1 MSLLLLFRIPQGVSE
16 LELQVECLHT
26 AAECCVGVKTEITC
40 LEQPATAH
48 CSDTTP
54 EGSRVENCTVES
66 SVAGCGHGEPGNA
79 EEDWSLSASTPA
91 SEVHPQE
98 HGLGSP
104 EERVCLSSNTGRDYC
119 QREEEGREQH
129 VVSTQ
134 SLSLCDRSE
143 GAQSEAEGAKLTV
156 GTPPAA
162 GCGKQA
168 EETDRGEAV
177 IREGQEATEGED
189 RCEQEEEDSTARRRD
204 EEAST
209 ESTDLI
215 TTSGDTTAS
224 VMGQS
229 PSLSGSEVSDNYDS
243 EMKDCSQEGQTLGA
257 EELKLS
263 EDLSDGA
270 SLDEDTAENEG
281 LTDHVSTPS
290 DLPGPA
296 LIDYGDVIVE
306 PEPAFPRFLIEGLHK
321 GEPPPDVNSLEQNQE
336 TAGRGYGTARQQ
348 GRAPESCCHSGSC
361 TGAAQDKEVVGE
373 DMAEPSECCIE
384 CIHFVMEESGS
395 TENCQAA
402 DSCSEETRT
411 DQDDCEQSPEIVP
424 SSGNRHADLDSSV
437 AHGLSSDDDGSFRSL
452 GSSTTEIFH
461 PTQDSATVEEPE
473 SDLNRRSAEIA
484 EMSSAG
490 SLMEEPSDGVSVVHS
505 TVMDA
510 GLPLEPGTVSAETVT
525 DCNQTGTEPESQLP
539 PNPETMEA
547 LNPEGAGEKLVPE
560 LSKEDLL
567 LGSVPSENEDSP
579 TVNMDESKN
588 GEANGSDLNADTEH
602 LASEVTSAVLTEP
615 SHSVAEESEVTGAAG
630 DDYQSLQASD
640 KSVVESG
647 EESGQALFVLQQEK
661 QDNLEMTAHE
671 RSPDEGSR
679 HSENQI
685 DASPS
690 ESINLLSDSGEVESS
705 FPNSEASSEPAAV
718 NETTEKPKSL
728 DSVDGGSEISATQGG
743 EKLIYFNTTAGL
755 FLCHALT
762 YITQLYVCHSLI
774 SKQMC

>member
-1 MSLLLLFRIPQGVSE
+1 M
-16 LELQVECLHT
+16 
-26 AAECCVGVKTEITC
+26 
-40 LEQPATAH
+40 EQPATSDF
-48 CSDTTP
+48 SDTTT

-66 SVAGCGHGEPGNA
+66 SIAGCGHGEPGNA
-79 EEDWSLSASTPA
+79 EEDWSLSVST
-91 SEVHPQE
+91 EVHPQE

-119 QREEEGREQH
+119 QREEEGREQP

-143 GAQSEAEGAKLTV
+143 GAPSEAEGAKLTV

-243 EMKDCSQEGQTLGA
+243 EMKDCSQEGQTLGT

-263 EDLSDGA
+263 EDLSEGP

-281 LTDHVSTPS
+281 LTDRVSTPS
-290 DLPGPA
+290 DLPGPV

-336 TAGRGYGTARQQ
+336 TAGRGYGTERSQ
-348 GRAPESCCHSGSC
+348 GCAPESCCHSGSC
-361 TGAAQDKEVVGE
+361 TGAARDKEAGAE
-373 DMAEPSECCIE
+373 DTAEPPECCIE
-384 CIHFVMEESGS
+384 CIHFVMEETGS

-402 DSCSEETRT
+402 DSCLEETRT

-424 SSGNRHADLDSSV
+424 SSGNRHADLDSCL

-473 SDLNRRSAEIA
+473 SDLNRRSTETA

-490 SLMEEPSDGVSVVHS
+490 SLVEEPNDGVSVVHS
-505 TVMDA
+505 TMMDA

-567 LGSVPSENEDSP
+567 LGSVLSENEDSP

-588 GEANGSDLNADTEH
+588 GEANGSDLNAETEH

-615 SHSVAEESEVTGAAG
+615 GHSAE
-630 DDYQSLQASD
+630 DDCQSLQASD

-647 EESGQALFVLQQEK
+647 EESGQALSVLQQEK

-671 RSPDEGSR
+671 RSPDEGSI

-690 ESINLLSDSGEVESS
+690 QSINLLSDSGEVESS
-705 FPNSEASSEPAAV
+705 FPNSEASGEPAAV

-728 DSVDGGSEISATQGG
+728 DSVDGGSENSATQGG

-762 YITQLYVCHSLI
+762 YITELYVCHSLI